1 MADFFHSLNQVLH
14 ILHNNTS
21 KIECVLF
28 FLFISAADAAN
39 VHHGIVAG
47 LGHSDRDLPC
57 RKLLHR
63 KSSVSQSVVFPG
75 VYSAESFTSPRLKVW
90 VLQHRFR
97 KEKRALIDLCLEDID
112 FREQFLNEY
121 MLQKYPILT
130 KFEQLFHFVHIQNTD
145 KQLFQQEEKQ
155 KKPPPF
161 GSGQLCIITRIFL

>member
-1 MADFFHSLNQVLH
+1 MIALKSDVAVQGAQMADFFHSLNQVLH

-90 VLQHRFR
+90 VL
-97 KEKRALIDLCLEDID
+97 
-112 FREQFLNEY
+112 
-121 MLQKYPILT
+121 
-130 KFEQLFHFVHIQNTD
+130 
-145 KQLFQQEEKQ
+145 
-155 KKPPPF
+155 
-161 GSGQLCIITRIFL
+161 

>member
-1 MADFFHSLNQVLH
+1 MLLSRARRWPMPSIPLTRFFMAVFFIVIYLLLMGSDVAVQRTQAADFFHSLNQVLH

-21 KIECVLF
+21 KIGCVLF

-47 LGHSDRDLPC
+47 LGHIDRDLPC

-90 VLQHRFR
+90 VL
-97 KEKRALIDLCLEDID
+97 
-112 FREQFLNEY
+112 
-121 MLQKYPILT
+121 
-130 KFEQLFHFVHIQNTD
+130 
-145 KQLFQQEEKQ
+145 
-155 KKPPPF
+155 
-161 GSGQLCIITRIFL
+161 